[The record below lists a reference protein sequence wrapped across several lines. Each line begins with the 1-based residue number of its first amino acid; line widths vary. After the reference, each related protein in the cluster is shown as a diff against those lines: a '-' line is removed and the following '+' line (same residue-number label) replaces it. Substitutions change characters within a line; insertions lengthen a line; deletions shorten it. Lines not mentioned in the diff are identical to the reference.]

1 MGLRRNRILLTSEY
15 VGPIKSC
22 LIGAA
27 VGFALSVAWVAAVMT
42 LNNPENLRSLS
53 NGDLIY
59 AGVIGVIFS
68 LIGAIVGLGA
78 SRYRVGWGK
87 GIVLAVSLWFA
98 IVLFYALLGLLSFLP
113 YLIPHFL
120 IFLPCSILVGVIV
133 PLLIREISWRFAER
147 LR

>member
-1 MGLRRNRILLTSEY
+1 MGPRRNRILLTSEY

-27 VGFALSVAWVAAVMT
+27 VGFALSIAWVAAVIS
-42 LNNPENLRSLS
+42 LKNPENFRSLS
-53 NGDLIY
+53 ASDLIY
-59 AGVIGVIFS
+59 AGVIGAIFAVIG
-68 LIGAIVGLGA
+68 LMVGLAA
-78 SRYRVGWGK
+78 SRSRIGMGK
-87 GIVLAVSLWFA
+87 GVVIAASLWFA
-98 IVLFYALLGLLSFLP
+98 FVVFYALLGLLSFLP